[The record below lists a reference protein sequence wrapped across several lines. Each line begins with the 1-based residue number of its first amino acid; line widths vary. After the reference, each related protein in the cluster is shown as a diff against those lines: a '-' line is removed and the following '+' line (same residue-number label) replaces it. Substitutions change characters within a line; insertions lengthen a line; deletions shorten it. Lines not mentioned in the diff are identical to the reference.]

1 MHIINSC
8 NSSLSNSAVVVLGD
22 ALVVD
27 FVVVDGAVVVG
38 NLTNDKRFDPLHR
51 FNPNSLKSE
60 VYFLEII
67 VYIPFYIQ
75 QKAQKYQHLLN

>member
-51 FNPNSLKSE
+51 FNPNSLNNE
-60 VYFLEII
+60 AYFLEII
-67 VYIPFYIQ
+67 V
-75 QKAQKYQHLLN
+75 L

>member
-1 MHIINSC
+1 MHILNSC
-8 NSSLSNSAVVVLGD
+8 NSSLSNSAVVVL
-22 ALVVD
+22 D

-60 VYFLEII
+60 AYFLEII
-67 VYIPFYIQ
+67 VYIPFYTQ
-75 QKAQKYQHLLN
+75 QKAQKYKHFLN